1 MPWLRQERRG
11 KRANS
16 NPSEPT
22 GILLPVIA
30 MKHSVCTIFPN
41 HPSWYKCPATIISLG
56 YRHGQRAMINDIS
69 QNHADIFSYQ
79 AAGTG
84 MVRAGL
90 SVRVRQASHLI
101 TRARSLSGANAEG
114 WRWSLE
120 MGLRWQ
126 RPILKRN
133 LEAQKEKLYM
143 CTGSWTNSSEM
154 DSEKRRVRENK

>member
-1 MPWLRQERRG
+1 
-11 KRANS
+11 
-16 NPSEPT
+16 
-22 GILLPVIA
+22 
-30 MKHSVCTIFPN
+30 
-41 HPSWYKCPATIISLG
+41 
-56 YRHGQRAMINDIS
+56 MINDIS

-126 RPILKRN
+126 RPILKPN
-133 LEAQKEKLYM
+133 LEAQKWNYICAPGLEQIAHR
-143 CTGSWTNSSEM
+143 WTQ
-154 DSEKRRVRENK
+154 KRRSEGVRKKKKNILCFSWSCFKVADADKTDATAWLFPSSTPLPSPLFQAASLGSRRRAEN

>member
-1 MPWLRQERRG
+1 
-11 KRANS
+11 
-16 NPSEPT
+16 
-22 GILLPVIA
+22 
-30 MKHSVCTIFPN
+30 
-41 HPSWYKCPATIISLG
+41 
-56 YRHGQRAMINDIS
+56 MINDIS

-120 MGLRWQ
+120 MGLRWHK
-126 RPILKRN
+126 PILKPN
-133 LEAQKEKLYM
+133 LEAQKWNCICLPALEQIAQR
-143 CTGSWTNSSEM
+143 WTQ
-154 DSEKRRVRENK
+154 KRRWSPEKKKKKTVCASVGVGFNVADADKTDATARLFPSSTPLPSPLFQAASLGSRRGAEN